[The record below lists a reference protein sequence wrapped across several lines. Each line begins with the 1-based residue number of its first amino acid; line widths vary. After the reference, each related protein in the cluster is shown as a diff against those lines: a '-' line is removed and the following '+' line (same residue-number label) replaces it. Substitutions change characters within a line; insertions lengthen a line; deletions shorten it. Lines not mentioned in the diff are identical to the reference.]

1 MRSPLKISY
10 FSIFNT
16 ELLQIPIYL
25 KYRDTKNRDATNTE
39 IQQIQRYSKFKTKKR
54 SNKNRDTE
62 KRDTTVTVTTRNI
75 WLQVFQV
82 GGKSCDVKIS
92 KIITTNSTLEE

>member
-1 MRSPLKISY
+1 MRSPLRISY

-39 IQQIQRYSKFKTKKR
+39 IQQIQRY
-54 SNKNRDTE
+54 NKY
-62 KRDTTVTVTTRNI
+62 RDTTNSQQKRDATKTEIQRRGI
-75 WLQVFQV
+75 QQLLLLQEIF
-82 GGKSCDVKIS
+82 GYKSFRWEGRAV
-92 KIITTNSTLEE
+92 L